1 MTRREFLRAL
11 TGGLLLIE
19 LGSHAHSISAR
30 AGAQPQP
37 QPKSPVSLVKA
48 QDRREGVRAA
58 VELLGLPEDQFSG
71 KEVILK
77 PNFNSA
83 DPFPGSTHNDTLAA
97 LVELLRERGASKIIV
112 ADRSGMG
119 VTRSVMEAKG
129 IFKLA
134 EQMGFQAIPIDD
146 LPAEEWEHLPLE
158 GSHWKRGVELPKLF
172 LQAGSIVQT
181 CCLKTHQYGGHFTMS
196 LKNSVGM
203 VARYSVEDGYD
214 YMMELHSS
222 RYQRQMIAEINVLYR
237 PDLIVLD
244 ALEAFVRGG
253 PDKGPKE
260 SPGVI
265 LASQDRVALDAAGVA
280 ILRMYQMTTAVA
292 RGRIFD
298 QAQIRRAVELGL
310 GASSPEEIELVPAA
324 DPESRAFA
332 QAVREILDR
341 G

>member
-1 MTRREFLRAL
+1 MTRRELLRAL
-11 TGGLLLIE
+11 TGSLLLMGFG
-19 LGSHAHSISAR
+19 LR
-30 AGAQPQP
+30 AGRGDQAR
-37 QPKSPVSLVKA
+37 KSPVSLVKA

-58 VELLGLPEDQFSG
+58 VELLALPEDQFSG
-71 KEVILK
+71 KEVVLK

-83 DPFPGSTHNDTLAA
+83 DPFPGSTHNDTLVA
-97 LVELLRERGASKIIV
+97 LIELLRELGAKGITV

-119 VTRSVMEAKG
+119 VTRSVMETKG
-129 IFKLA
+129 IFQLA
-134 EQMGFQAIPIDD
+134 EQMGFKAIPIDE
-146 LPAEEWEHLPLE
+146 LPAGEWEHLPLE

-172 LQAGSIVQT
+172 LQAESIVQT

-222 RYQRQMIAEINVLYR
+222 RYQRQMITELNLLYE
-237 PDLIVLD
+237 PALIVLD

-253 PDKGPKE
+253 PDRGPKE

-265 LASQDRVALDAAGVA
+265 LASQDRVALDAVGVA
-280 ILRMYQMTTAVA
+280 ILRMHQTTPEVA

-298 QAQIRRAVELGL
+298 QAQIRRAVQLGL
-310 GASSPEEIELVPAA
+310 GASSPEEIELLPAA
-324 DPESRAFA
+324 DPETRAFA
-332 QAVREILDR
+332 QAVWEILDK

>member
-1 MTRREFLRAL
+1 MTRRELLRAL
-11 TGGLLLIE
+11 AGGLFLIE
-19 LGSHAHSISAR
+19 LGSHLGASLG
-30 AGAQPQP
+30 AGTGAQP
-37 QPKSPVSLVKA
+37 QPKSPVTLVKT
-48 QDRREGVRAA
+48 QDRREGVRTA
-58 VELLGLPEDQFSG
+58 VRLLGLPQESFKG
-71 KEVILK
+71 KEVVLK

-83 DPFPGSTHNDTLAA
+83 DPFPGSTHNDTLVA
-97 LVELLRERGASKIIV
+97 LIELLRELGAKGITV

-119 VTRSVMEAKG
+119 ITKSVMQAKG
-129 IFKLA
+129 IFQLA
-134 EQMGFQAIPIDD
+134 EQMGFKAIPLED

-158 GSHWKRGVELPKLF
+158 GSHWKRGVEVPKLF
-172 LQAGSIVQT
+172 LQAESIVQT

-222 RYQRQMIAEINVLYR
+222 RYQRQMIAEINLCYK

-253 PDKGPKE
+253 PDRGPKE

-265 LASQDRVALDAAGVA
+265 LASQDRVAIDAVGVA
-280 ILRMYQMTTAVA
+280 ILRMYQTTPEVA
-292 RGRIFD
+292 AGKIFD
-298 QAQIRRAVELGL
+298 QAQIRRAVQLSL
-310 GASSPEEIELVPAA
+310 GAGSPEEIELIPAD

-332 QAVREILDR
+332 QAVQEILDK